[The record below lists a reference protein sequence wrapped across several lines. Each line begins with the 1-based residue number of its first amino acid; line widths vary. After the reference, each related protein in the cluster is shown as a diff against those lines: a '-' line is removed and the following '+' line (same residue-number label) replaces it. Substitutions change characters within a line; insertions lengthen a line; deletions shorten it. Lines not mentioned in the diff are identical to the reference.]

1 MRICFSLDN
10 YDRAS
15 GGAALAARGL
25 AHYLAD
31 LGHDVAIVQPD
42 HDADYKD
49 GAIQVH
55 SRKLRRPHLVRQHDR
70 DTLSWNQQW
79 RRTVDQYLDANP
91 TDLLIT
97 QNRLLYSSVAA
108 AAERGIPSVVWAH
121 AYRLFCP
128 EQFFKR
134 DPLSECTGDCRGC
147 MSGIFGYAARDNRT
161 AYRDGL
167 KAASLVIANSNYM
180 RNVIGHLSD
189 IDAPVVYPTFD
200 LDDWQQCGARERE
213 HVLFIKPQE
222 RKGFSIFL
230 EIARALPEQQF
241 VVAGK
246 TSRAARALLKP
257 LSNVETI
264 EWSNEMRDVYARTRI
279 LLGPSVW
286 PEPFGRVFVEAASAG
301 VPSIASNRGG
311 IPEAVGS
318 GGILIE
324 DIDDIDN
331 WLTALV
337 SLDSDQE
344 YMTLSKRARQ
354 QATQFDTH
362 RVGQILRDAVL
373 CATGFDLHDGAERN

>member
-31 LGHDVAIVQPD
+31 LGHHVAIVQPD
-42 HDADYKD
+42 HNADYKD

-70 DTLSWNQQW
+70 DTLSWNRQW

-108 AAERGIPSVVWAH
+108 AAERGIPSVIWAH

-147 MSGIFGYAARDNRT
+147 MSGIFGYAARDNRK

-200 LDDWQQCGARERE
+200 LDDWQQPGAKERE
-213 HVLFIKPQE
+213 HILFIKPQE
-222 RKGFSIFL
+222 RKGFSIFM
-230 EIARALPEQQF
+230 EIARALPDQQF
-241 VVAGK
+241 IVAGK
-246 TSRAARALLKP
+246 TSRAARTLLKP
-257 LSNVETI
+257 LPNVEMI
-264 EWSNEMRDVYARTRI
+264 EWSNDMRDVYARTRI

-301 VPSIASNRGG
+301 VPSIVSNRGG

-318 GGILIE
+318 GGILI
-324 DIDDIDN
+324 DDINNIAN
-331 WLTALV
+331 WLSAIR
-337 SLDSDQE
+337 SFDDPA
-344 YMTLSKRARQ
+344 YAATLGKHARVH
-354 QATQFDTH
+354 ACQFASS
-362 RVGQILRDAVL
+362 RVGMVLRDSVL
-373 CATGFDLHDGAERN
+373 SRTGLELHCGSERN